1 MKLFDKIKLH
11 SKWLFATYVIVILLF
26 VTLPIN
32 TVSLNTVT
40 SISFRGDYF
49 LHAVTFIPWAF
60 FGWLLRRKMVYWFIV
75 GVIFAGG
82 VEGIQYLLSYR
93 AFNINDMIGNIIGVV
108 LGFIA
113 FGLFH
118 FYLPQNNDK

>member
-1 MKLFDKIKLH
+1 MILTAHLWCLFFFFFQAEDGRRDAQE
-11 SKWLFATYVIVILLF
+11 S
-26 VTLPIN
+26 
-32 TVSLNTVT
+32 
-40 SISFRGDYF
+40 RGLGD
-49 LHAVTFIPWAF
+49 
-60 FGWLLRRKMVYWFIV
+60 VYKRQ
-75 GVIFAGG
+75 IFAGG

>member
-1 MKLFDKIKLH
+1 MRLH
-11 SKWLFATYVIVILLF
+11 LYHGPFS
-26 VTLPIN
+26 
-32 TVSLNTVT
+32 
-40 SISFRGDYF
+40 D
-49 LHAVTFIPWAF
+49 
-60 FGWLLRRKMVYWFIV
+60 WLLRRKMVYWFIV

-93 AFNINDMIGNIIGVV
+93 AFNVNDMIGNIIGVV